1 MLPLSLQVPASLVFL
16 AGGAVACFAGYRLF
30 RFVLGMY
37 GFFLGALVASSIVGT
52 QAGWSLVVAA
62 LAGGALG
69 ALVMIAASFA
79 GVALLGAGLGAFLV
93 NLLWKPLG
101 NEPHVAAVIVGA
113 ALGGFA
119 AMAVQRYVIIA
130 GTAFGGA
137 WTMLV
142 GAAALM
148 MGKGPKT
155 GAAAGDLW
163 VVYPNTAGPDRMWIY
178 VAWVAIALA
187 GVFVQLK
194 TGGKKSAGKKKPKD

>member
-1 MLPLSLQVPASLVFL
+1 MVPVSLQVPASLVFL

-30 RFVLGMY
+30 RFVLGMC
-37 GFFLGALVASSIVGT
+37 GFFLGALVASSMVGT
-52 QAGWSLVVAA
+52 QAGWSVVLAA

-79 GVALLGAGLGAFLV
+79 GVALLGAGFGAFLV
-93 NLLWKPLG
+93 NLLWKPIG

-119 AMAVQRYVIIA
+119 AMMVQRHVIIA
-130 GTAFGGA
+130 GTAIGGA

-148 MGKGPKT
+148 TGKSAMT
-155 GAAAGDLW
+155 GSAAGDLW
-163 VVYPNTAGPDRMWIY
+163 VVYPNTAGPDRTWIY
-178 VAWVAIALA
+178 IAWAAIALA
-187 GVFVQLK
+187 GIFVQLK
-194 TGGKKSAGKKKPKD
+194 TGAKKDKGKKKE

>member
-37 GFFLGALVASSIVGT
+37 GFFLGALVASSMVGT
-52 QAGWSLVVAA
+52 EAGWSVVLAA

-69 ALVMIAASFA
+69 ALVLVAASFVA
-79 GVALLGAGLGAFLV
+79 VALLGAGLGAFLA

-101 NEPHVAAVIVGA
+101 NEPHVAAVIIAA

-119 AMAVQRYVIIA
+119 AMAVQRHVIVA
-130 GTAFGGA
+130 GTALGGA

-148 MGKGPKT
+148 LGKGVKA
-155 GAAAGDLW
+155 GSAAGDLW
-163 VVYPNTAGPDRMWIY
+163 VVYPNTTGPDRMWVY
-178 VAWVAIALA
+178 LAWVAIALA
-187 GVFVQLK
+187 GIFIQLR
-194 TGGKKSAGKKKPKD
+194 TGGGKAKGKKPS

>member
-37 GFFLGALVASSIVGT
+37 GFFLGALVASSMVGT
-52 QAGWSLVVAA
+52 GAGWSVVLAA

-93 NLLWKPLG
+93 NLIWKPFG
-101 NEPHVAAVIVGA
+101 GDPHVAAVIVA
-113 ALGGFA
+113 AAVGGFA
-119 AMAVQRYVIIA
+119 AMAVQRHVIIV

-148 MGKGPKT
+148 MGKGAKAA
-155 GAAAGDLW
+155 GAAESLW
-163 VVYPNTAGPDRMWIY
+163 GVYPNTSGPDRMWIY

-187 GVFVQLK
+187 GIFIQLK
-194 TGGKKSAGKKKPKD
+194 TGGGKSKAKKKD

>member
-52 QAGWSLVVAA
+52 QAGWSLILAA

-93 NLLWKPLG
+93 NLLWKPIG
-101 NEPHVAAVIVGA
+101 NEPHIVAVIVGA

-130 GTAFGGA
+130 GTSFGGA

-194 TGGKKSAGKKKPKD
+194 TGKAKPKPKKKD